1 MSGPENHMAPKPV
14 CEKPPI
20 NLYSRRLLVQGLKFG
35 TVGGLATAVHLSL
48 FVLCIELAGM
58 QPFWANFPAF
68 AVALVIGFAGHLRW
82 TFPHQDRTG
91 TNSWPLP
98 FVKFA
103 ATAVFGL
110 LLNSLIVFGIVDTFG
125 LGYGYAMTLMA
136 TVTPGAVFTL
146 SKFWAFA

>member
-1 MSGPENHMAPKPV
+1 MAPRRV
-14 CEKPPI
+14 GDKPPI
-20 NLYSRRLLVQGLKFG
+20 DLISRQLLVQGLKFG
-35 TVGGLATAVHLSL
+35 TVGGFATAVHLLL

-68 AVALVIGFAGHLRW
+68 AVALVVGFIGHLGW
-82 TFPHQDRTG
+82 TFRGQKGTG
-91 TNSWPLP
+91 TNSWALS
-98 FVKFA
+98 FMKFL

-110 LLNSLIVFGIVDTFG
+110 LLNSLIVFGVVDTFG
-125 LGYGYAMTLMA
+125 MAYGYAMALMA